1 MVDKKMQAET
11 YEQLI
16 EWTGTLHRNLAE
28 RLEAGMSS
36 DPGEK
41 AKWLLE
47 YLADHERKLSDVVS
61 KIRAQGDSGAL
72 HTWLYEHL
80 SEKLPADKRDSVSFA
95 GLTFEQISEEIFAI
109 HNQLIE
115 LYRSAAGRAPT
126 PEVREM
132 MEELLELEEHETL
145 HLAQQVDSV
154 RGM

>member
-16 EWTGTLHRNLAE
+16 EWTGALHRNLAE
-28 RLEAGMSS
+28 RLELGLAGE
-36 DPGEK
+36 PGEK

-47 YLADHERKLSDVVS
+47 YLADHERKLTDVVS
-61 KIRAQGDSGAL
+61 KVSKHGDAGAL

-80 SEKLPADKRDSVSFA
+80 SERLPADKRQTLSFL
-95 GLTFEQISEEIFAI
+95 GMSFEEISDEIFII
-109 HNQLIE
+109 HNQLID

-126 PEVREM
+126 PEVREL

-145 HLAQQVDSV
+145 RLAKQIDSV
-154 RGM
+154 RAM

>member
-16 EWTGTLHRNLAE
+16 EWTGALHRNLAE
-28 RLEAGMSS
+28 RLELGLTGE
-36 DPGEK
+36 PGEK

-47 YLADHERKLSDVVS
+47 YLADHERKLNDVVC
-61 KIRAQGDSGAL
+61 KFKQHGDAGAL

-80 SEKLPADKRDSVSFA
+80 SERLPADKRQTLSFV
-95 GLTFEQISEEIFAI
+95 GMNFEEISDEIVII
-109 HNQLIE
+109 HNQLID

-126 PEVREM
+126 PEVREL

-145 HLAQQVDSV
+145 RLSKQIDSV
-154 RGM
+154 RSM

>member
-47 YLADHERKLSDVVS
+47 YLADHERKLSD
-61 KIRAQGDSGAL
+61 SGAL
-72 HTWLYEHL
+72 DTWLYEHL